1 MVRVV
6 PREGHGQIEAQSEI
20 GEVVFPMRRDGFELG
35 AALQDLEDEL
45 LVLPALA
52 AQQEPEALERRRLD
66 APEPVRRV
74 RRENRR
80 RRAVAELH
88 LSRQQIPHSTRRR
101 RLELHRRAVA
111 EGLAPTARTE
121 GRSRR
126 IIARGRRMSGSG
138 DRGDACRSHSPV
150 VTMIWVSAM
159 VLKKFWER
167 TTAMTSV
174 GIEPAP
180 SPGIAPSAV
189 TVPSKPEFTVWNR
202 YPAGPL

>member
-1 MVRVV
+1 
-6 PREGHGQIEAQSEI
+6 
-20 GEVVFPMRRDGFELG
+20 MRRDGFELG

-121 GRSRR
+121 GRSRG
-126 IIARGRRMSGSG
+126 IIARGRTVSGSG

-159 VLKKFWER
+159 GLKEFWVR
-167 TTAMTSV
+167 TTA
-174 GIEPAP
+174 
-180 SPGIAPSAV
+180 
-189 TVPSKPEFTVWNR
+189 
-202 YPAGPL
+202 